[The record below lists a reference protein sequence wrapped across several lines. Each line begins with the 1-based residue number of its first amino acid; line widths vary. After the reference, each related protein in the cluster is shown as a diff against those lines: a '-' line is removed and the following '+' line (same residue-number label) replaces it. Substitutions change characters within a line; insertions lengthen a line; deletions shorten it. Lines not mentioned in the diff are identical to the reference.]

1 MSCMMHPRKTFTSFY
16 NSQIL
21 CFFSCLLLV
30 FSNFLLLSLS
40 KQELTG
46 IHVHTAEEGKV
57 EELLYCCRL
66 YINAI
71 PNLPFLLSKI
81 NRLLVLYSLCAIW
94 HVKRGVWNLSPFSC
108 FSSLLSW
115 WRRHWGD
122 ASSTPPPLCLKR
134 ILLKSAPDIF
144 YSLLHP
150 SRVKLKPGLLILSSL
165 E

>member
-1 MSCMMHPRKTFTSFY
+1 MLFP
-16 NSQIL
+16 
-21 CFFSCLLLV
+21 CLLLV

-46 IHVHTAEEGKV
+46 IHVHVAEQGKV
-57 EELLYCCRL
+57 EELLYCCRS

-81 NRLLVLYSLCAIW
+81 NKLLVLYSLCAIW
-94 HVKRGVWNLSPFSC
+94 HVRRGVWNLSPFSC

-115 WRRHWGD
+115 WSRHWGD
-122 ASSTPPPLCLKR
+122 APSTPPPLCLKR
-134 ILLKSAPDIF
+134 ILLKGAPDIF

-150 SRVKLKPGLLILSSL
+150 SRVKLKAGLLILSSL